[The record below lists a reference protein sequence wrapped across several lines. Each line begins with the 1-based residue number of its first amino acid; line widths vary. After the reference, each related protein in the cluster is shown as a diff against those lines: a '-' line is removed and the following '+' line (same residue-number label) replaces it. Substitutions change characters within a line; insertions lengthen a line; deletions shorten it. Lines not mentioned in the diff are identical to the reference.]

1 MGSIENRRTNARSVR
16 RLLMP
21 VQVRVFVR
29 VVDWIRVH
37 DNPKIR
43 SLQLTTEQPKKAKS
57 IRPESLYIYVMKAS
71 ALGDNDLDV
80 LTLLRISEH
89 PDGEMTDSDA
99 EIRKTLA
106 MDDVLKWKSRDGQ
119 GCWAEFKGRKM
130 KRNKFLNRNDMTFS
144 IAPKD
149 RRAKIDE
156 GFKMIRDSLE
166 KIQRKGRL

>member
-1 MGSIENRRTNARSVR
+1 M
-16 RLLMP
+16 
-21 VQVRVFVR
+21 R

-57 IRPESLYIYVMKAS
+57 IRLDSLYIYVMKAS
-71 ALGDNDLDV
+71 TIGDNDWDV

-89 PDGEMTDSDA
+89 PDGEMRDSDA

-106 MDDVLKWKSRDGQ
+106 MDDVLKWRCQVGDGF
-119 GCWAEFKGRKM
+119 WAEFKGRKM

-156 GFKMIRDSLE
+156 GFKIVKDSLE
-166 KIQRKGRL
+166 KMEKEGML